1 MIDLQYDLHIP
12 ARDLQA
18 IGEWLEQ
25 NMPNPVLPEQQ
36 RWTMGYSTDGRSGIR
51 FLNDH
56 DATFFSLK
64 WGYKFD

>member
-36 RWTMGYSTDGRSGIR
+36 R
-51 FLNDH
+51 
-56 DATFFSLK
+56 
-64 WGYKFD
+64 